1 MEFVEV
7 IENKK
12 NYLELLLIGDEQ
24 ESMIDGY
31 LDDGRL
37 YVLYDE
43 VLVGLVVVNDD
54 GDSVIEIKN
63 IEVYPEFRRCGYGSR
78 LIEYVENKY
87 KDDFNTFRLST
98 GDSPNTKAF
107 YENNGFKE
115 VGREKDYFIHNY
127 DKPIYECGKLL
138 KDMVY
143 MEKILLKI

>member
-12 NYLELLLIGDEQ
+12 YYLELLLIGDEQ

-63 IEVYPEFRRCGYGSR
+63 IAVYPEFRRCGYGSR

-87 KDDFNTFRLST
+87 KDDFNTIRLST
-98 GDSPNTKAF
+98 GDSQIQKHFTRIM
-107 YENNGFKE
+107 
-115 VGREKDYFIHNY
+115 V
-127 DKPIYECGKLL
+127 L
-138 KDMVY
+138 K
-143 MEKILLKI
+143 K